1 MPGIG
6 VGGHCCGSMP
16 GIGGGDHC
24 CGACQALGGGGHC
37 CGSMPGIGGGGMP
50 GIGGGGHSCQ
60 VLVEG
65 VIAVRKASCSHV
77 TGSGV
82 PSNIFTPF

>member
-1 MPGIG
+1 
-6 VGGHCCGSMP
+6 MP
-16 GIGGGDHC
+16 GIGGN
-24 CGACQALGGGGHC
+24 

-50 GIGGGGHSCQ
+50 GIGGGVCQALEEGVIAVGTCQ